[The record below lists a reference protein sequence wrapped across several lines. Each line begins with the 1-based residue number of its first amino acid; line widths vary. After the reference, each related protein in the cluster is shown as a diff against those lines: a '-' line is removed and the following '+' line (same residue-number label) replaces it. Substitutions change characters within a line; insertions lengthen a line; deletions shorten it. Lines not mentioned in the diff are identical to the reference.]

1 MKATINA
8 TRVIRRCIMCLALS
22 LMAMAALPL
31 RSQAAQV
38 DKQVPFRAAF
48 TTEFESDVISEMPP
62 IALITVNGE
71 GQGTHRGKAT
81 AGTTNQLVNLDNG
94 ASTATYT
101 FTAAN
106 GDTVVLEE
114 AFQSTVDPISGRVT
128 FEGTYEVT
136 GGTGRFAGATGSGML
151 IGSAVFTSATGG
163 VGSFTVTGTISSPGS
178 LK

>member
-8 TRVIRRCIMCLALS
+8 TRVIRRRIMCLALS
-22 LMAMAALPL
+22 LMAMAALAL

-48 TTEFESDVISEMPP
+48 TTEFESDGMSP
-62 IALITVNGE
+62 IAHITVIGE
-71 GQGTHRGKAT
+71 GQGTHLGKAT
-81 AGTTNQLVNLDNG
+81 TVTTNQLVNLDTG
-94 ASTATYT
+94 ESSATYT

-114 AFQSTVDPISGRVT
+114 EFLSTFVNPTTVT

-136 GGTGRFAGATGSGML
+136 GGTGRFAGATGSGTL
-151 IGSAVFTSATGG
+151 TGSAVFTGPNNG
-163 VGSFTVTGTISSPGS
+163 IGSFTLLGTISSPGS